1 MILELNENNSLVRIL
16 NVSIVSLFYIKIYRQ
31 KKYDGND
38 NGNSYLDKQVY
49 FEADDLDHLTSNGTG
64 FQTNLEYRNLAIN
77 HLNQSFAISS
87 PFGRLASYINAFLDK
102 YVEVKN

>member
-1 MILELNENNSLVRIL
+1 MSNDFW
-16 NVSIVSLFYIKIYRQ
+16 NVSIVSLFYIKVYRQ

-49 FEADDLDHLTSNGTG
+49 FEADDLDHLTSNRKD
-64 FQTNLEYRNLAIN
+64 FQTNLEYRYFAIT
-77 HLNQSFAISS
+77 HLNRSFVISS
-87 PFGRLASYINAFLDK
+87 PFGRLFSYIKAFLDK